1 MKQFLSVSDVP
12 DAFQLVKEGLM
23 LKKNPFQFSELGK
36 NKTLGLIFLNPSL
49 RTRMSTHKAA
59 LNLGMSVMVMN
70 LDKEGW
76 QIEMEDGTVMD
87 GGSQEH
93 IKEAVG
99 VISRYCDILGVR
111 TFAGLQDREKDYAE
125 EVLMKFVKY
134 SSIPVVSLESATRHP
149 FQSLADWM
157 TIEEHKKTSHPKVVL
172 TWAAHPKALPQ
183 AVPNSFVEWMKIAP
197 VDLVVTHP
205 EGYELADE
213 FSHGV
218 KVVYHQ
224 DEALKDADFVYA
236 KNWSSYKYYG
246 QIYNSDRSWM
256 ITPEKMALTN
266 NAKFMHCLPVRRNVI
281 VADAVI
287 DSPNSIVLDEAEN
300 RVYSAQI
307 VLKKILE
314 GLK

>member
-1 MKQFLSVSDVP
+1 MKQFLSVADVP
-12 DAFQLVKEGLM
+12 HVPQLVKEGLL

-36 NKTLGLIFLNPSL
+36 NKTIGLIFLNPSL

-99 VISRYCDILGVR
+99 VLSRYCDILGVR
-111 TFAGLQDREKDYAE
+111 TFAGLKDREKDYEE

-134 SSIPVVSLESATRHP
+134 SSVPIISLESATRHP

-157 TIEEHKKTSHPKVVL
+157 TIEEHKKVARPKVVL
-172 TWAAHPKALPQ
+172 TWAAHPKSLPQ

-197 VDLVVTHP
+197 VELVVTHP
-205 EGYELADE
+205 EGYKLADE
-213 FSHGV
+213 FSNGV
-218 KVVYHQ
+218 KVVYNQ
-224 DEALKDADFVYA
+224 EEALQGADFVYA
-236 KNWSSYKYYG
+236 KNWSSYKHYG
-246 QIYNSDRSWM
+246 QIINTDKSWM
-256 ITPEKMALTN
+256 ITDKKMSLTN
-266 NAKFMHCLPVRRNVI
+266 QAKFMHCLPVRRNVI
-281 VADAVI
+281 VADSVI
-287 DSPNSIVLDEAEN
+287 DSSNSIVLDEAEN
-300 RVYSAQI
+300 RVYSAQV
-307 VLKKILE
+307 VLKRILE
-314 GLK
+314 NLK